1 MEGRKRK
8 ASPNHRQAEM
18 RPGGGSADSLKAL
31 AKLVADTAP
40 EPKPEES
47 AERDDGEGGDK

>member
-1 MEGRKRK
+1 
-8 ASPNHRQAEM
+8 M